1 MSTREIE
8 PLIRS
13 FVTRLVELAE
23 ANAAHRL
30 QTAIATELFDRGVAP
45 KRKVTP
51 AAIEPLSVERAVR
64 RVPTATPKMIQARKV
79 QGQYMAAV
87 RGLKPA
93 DRNRVKKLTS
103 EKGAV
108 AGLALARSLW
118 QGPKSLR
125 KAGSAIPVVKSSGN
139 VSPRHH
145 SPEIIR

>member
-1 MSTREIE
+1 MSIREIE

-13 FVTRLVELAE
+13 FVTSLVELAE
-23 ANAAHRL
+23 ANAAHGL
-30 QTAIATELFDRGVAP
+30 QTAIASELLNRSAAL

-51 AAIEPLSVERAVR
+51 ATIEPLPVGRSIRRA
-64 RVPTATPKMIQARKV
+64 PTATPKMIQARKV

-108 AGLALARSLW
+108 AGLALARSLG
-118 QGPKSLR
+118 QRPKPLR
-125 KAGSAIPVVKSSGN
+125 KTGSAIPVVKSSGN
-139 VSPRHH
+139 VGSTPH

>member
-1 MSTREIE
+1 MPRDKQDADVANGELRLDFFLPVNSGRHVLVGPELNDAVGCRREIAQDFGE
-8 PLIRS
+8 PMDVAFGRAL
-13 FVTRLVELAE
+13 RLV
-23 ANAAHRL
+23 
-30 QTAIATELFDRGVAP
+30 
-45 KRKVTP
+45 RKSP
-51 AAIEPLSVERAVR
+51 
-64 RVPTATPKMIQARKV
+64 PKMIQARKV

-93 DRNRVKKLTS
+93 DCNRVKKLTS